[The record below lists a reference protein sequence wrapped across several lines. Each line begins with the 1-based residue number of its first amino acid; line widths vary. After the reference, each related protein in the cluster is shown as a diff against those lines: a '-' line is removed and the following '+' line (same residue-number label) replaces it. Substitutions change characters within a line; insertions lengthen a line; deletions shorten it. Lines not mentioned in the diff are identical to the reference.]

1 MNIKILKEHLQKR
14 LVFSKTLC
22 DTSAVLLK
30 INPLE
35 MTLKRLV
42 AETQVLAENLLMVAS
57 NNSRAYSRPILR

>member
-1 MNIKILKEHLQKR
+1 MNLKILKEHLQKR
-14 LVFSKTLC
+14 LVFSKTC